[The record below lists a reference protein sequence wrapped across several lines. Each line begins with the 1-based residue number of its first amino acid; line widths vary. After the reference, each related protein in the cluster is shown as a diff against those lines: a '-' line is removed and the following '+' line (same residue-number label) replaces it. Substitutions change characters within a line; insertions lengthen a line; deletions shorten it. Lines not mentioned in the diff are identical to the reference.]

1 MENVISVIIPVYN
14 VQAYL
19 PECLDSVISQDYRD
33 LEIILINDGSKD
45 DSGKICDE
53 YAAKDP
59 RIRVIHQVNAGA
71 GAAKN
76 AGLRAATGEY
86 LSFVD
91 SDDYLEPGA
100 YSHMVAILKTTGADM
115 IQCAFRYCFMDRME
129 KGPDIYASASE
140 DVRSCLVRYTLD
152 PTLALLWDKL
162 YKRSLFDGIYFEEGN
177 VIDDEFFTYQ
187 GVMNAKTIAHDDRV
201 IYNYRIRKS
210 SVMHAPH
217 REVQKLADRLAFN
230 KQRRDH
236 IIKRYPELRSVFDR
250 DYLESLIFWSRS
262 PYNTEE
268 SFRDIKGNLKAYFRE
283 KGHTVPKLR
292 RWPALLVLH
301 FGSTRLLKKLFFE
314 EKTES
319 DESMF
324 L

>member
-19 PECLDSVISQDYRD
+19 PECLDSVISQDYRE
-33 LEIILINDGSKD
+33 LEIILIDDGSKD
-45 DSGKICDE
+45 DSGRICDA
-53 YAAKDP
+53 YAARDP

-86 LSFVD
+86 LAFLD

-100 YSHMVAILKTTGADM
+100 YGHMVSLLRGKEADVV
-115 IQCAFRYCFMDRME
+115 QCAFQYCYQDRTE
-129 KGPDIYASASE
+129 NGPAVYERAEE
-140 DVRSCLVRYTLD
+140 DVRSCLVRYTTD

-162 YKRSLFDGIYFEEGN
+162 YKRSLFDGIFFEEGN

-187 GVMNAKTIAHDDRV
+187 GIMNAKTILHDDRV
-201 IYNYRIRKS
+201 IYNYRIRRS

-217 REVQKLADRLAFN
+217 QEARKLADRLAFN
-230 KQRRDH
+230 KQRRNH
-236 IIKRYPELRSVFDR
+236 IIERYPELRSVFDR

-262 PYNTEE
+262 PYNTQE
-268 SFRDIKGNLKAYFRE
+268 SFRQIKSSLKAYFRE
-283 KGHTVPKLR
+283 EGHTPPKIR
-292 RWPALLVLH
+292 RWPALLVLY
-301 FGSTRLLKKLFFE
+301 FGSAKLLSSLFFE

-319 DESMF
+319 DEGMF